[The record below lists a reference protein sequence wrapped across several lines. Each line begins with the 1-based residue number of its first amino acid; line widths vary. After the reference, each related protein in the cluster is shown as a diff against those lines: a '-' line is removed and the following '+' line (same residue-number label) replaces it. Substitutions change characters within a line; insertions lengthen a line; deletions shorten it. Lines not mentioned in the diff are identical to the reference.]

1 MEWIFVKMILSLGAV
16 LALMF
21 GLVYVLKRF
30 VMPGGQLP
38 GQGIGIEVLGR
49 KALQPKKSVVVLK
62 VADRVVVVGMSEQGM
77 QTLTEFSADEI
88 EASVDVRPAQPM
100 PTGTT
105 LGFAAQLQA
114 TLNTLVNKRSEK
126 KSA

>member
-21 GLVYVLKRF
+21 ALVYVLKRF
-30 VMPGGQLP
+30 VMPGAQAP
-38 GQGIGIEVLGR
+38 GQRLDIEVLGR

-62 VADRVVVVGMSEQGM
+62 IADRVVVVGVSDSGM
-77 QTLTEFSADEI
+77 QTLTEFAADEI
-88 EASVDVRPAQPM
+88 EGSGAGERQQPM
-100 PTGTT
+100 PAGRVT
-105 LGFAAQLQA
+105 GFAAHLQA
-114 TLNTLVNKRSEK
+114 TLNTLVNKRLEK

>member
-21 GLVYVLKRF
+21 GLMFVLKRY
-30 VMPGGQLP
+30 VMPGTQAP
-38 GQGIGIEVLGR
+38 GQKMDIEVLAR

-62 VADRVVVVGMSEQGM
+62 IADRVVVVGLSDQGM
-77 QTLTEFSADEI
+77 QTLTEFGADECEQADRAI
-88 EASVDVRPAQPM
+88 PDAAPAA
-100 PTGTT
+100 GTI
-105 LGFAAQLQA
+105 GFAAHLQA
-114 TLNTLVNKRSEK
+114 KLNTLVNRKLEK

>member
-30 VMPGGQLP
+30 VMPGAQRAAQQP
-38 GQGIGIEVLGR
+38 VTIEVLGR

-62 VADRVVVVGMSEQGM
+62 IADRILVVGMSEQGM
-77 QTLTEFSADEI
+77 QTLTELSSDELQ
-88 EASVDVRPAQPM
+88 QPG
-100 PTGTT
+100 P
-105 LGFAAQLQA
+105 
-114 TLNTLVNKRSEK
+114 
-126 KSA
+126 

>member
-21 GLVYVLKRF
+21 GLLYVLKRY
-30 VMPGGQLP
+30 VMPGAQAP
-38 GQGIGIEVLGR
+38 GQRLDIEVLGR

-62 VADRVVVVGMSEQGM
+62 IADRVVVVGVSEQGM
-77 QTLTEFSADEI
+77 QTLTEFSAE
-88 EASVDVRPAQPM
+88 ECGQVESMLPHAAAPA
-100 PTGTT
+100 GTA
-105 LGFAAQLQA
+105 GFAAHLQA
-114 TLNTLVNKRSEK
+114 TLQTMMNRKLEK